1 MSTPTFDSPTQD
13 WFRDRPLIL
22 ATKHCKE
29 QVMAPLLEAALG
41 VKVSVPP
48 GFDTDQFGTF
58 TREIKRPGDQRTAA
72 RLKAEKVLLLTGE
85 TLAIASEGSFG
96 PHPAFP
102 YVACDREMVL
112 LLDQQHQ
119 LEVVGEVLA
128 TETNYRQQV
137 IQSWAEA
144 MEFATKVGFPEHGLV
159 VMAEPQGSDRCHIF
173 KGITVLSDLEAAVTE
188 VLQSNQGQAHM
199 ETDMRALYNPTRMK
213 VIAQATQDL
222 IQKLNQACPNCGA
235 PGFQVVKRNPGLP
248 CELCGLP
255 TELTRSV
262 IYQCQKCHFQQ
273 EAPSAEGRSVADPTY
288 CSYCNP

>member
-1 MSTPTFDSPTQD
+1 MSTPTFAHAVQH

-22 ATKHCKE
+22 ATKHRKE

-41 VKVSVPP
+41 VKLRVPSE
-48 GFDTDQFGTF
+48 FDTDQFGTF
-58 TREIKRPGDQRTAA
+58 TREIKRPGDQRVAA
-72 RLKAEKVLLLTGE
+72 RLKAEKALLLTGE
-85 TLAIASEGSFG
+85 TLGIASEGSFG

-102 YVACDREMVL
+102 YIACDREIVL

-128 TETNYRQQV
+128 TETNYSQQV
-137 IQSWAEA
+137 IRSWTEA

-159 VMAEPQGSDRCHIF
+159 VMADLQGSDRSHIF

-188 VLQSNQGQAHM
+188 VLQSNKGQAHM

-235 PGFQVVKRNPGLP
+235 PGFRVVKRNPGLP

-255 TELTRSV
+255 TDLTRSV
-262 IYQCQKCHFQQ
+262 IYQCQKCSFQQ
-273 EAPSAEGRSVADPTY
+273 EAPPAKGRSVADPTD
-288 CSYCNP
+288 CPYCNP